1 MSLRIPHDKQRQ
13 VVKASPTA
21 ANTVYFDLVLE
32 NASVLISLFVRSVSG
47 NIDVTVESYNDNKN
61 EYVEVIT
68 FPTVSAPTT
77 NLLLKKASVAM
88 DNCRVKVAY
97 DAACDYTIHAKG
109 LTIGSTD
116 AKLLGSEEGDTNTAS
131 ITSGAAQVLLAASL
145 TARAG
150 IMFANHNTTAAD
162 ILYWSYS
169 AAKAT
174 VAAGFPLHPGGVAT
188 LDIDSGV
195 TIYATSAAGTVDV
208 RIAEVGG

>member
-1 MSLRIPHDKQRQ
+1 MSVRIPHDKQRQ

-21 ANTVYFDLVLE
+21 ADTVYFDLVLE
-32 NASVLISLFVRSVSG
+32 NASVLVSLFVRSLSG
-47 NIDVTVESYNDNKN
+47 TIDVSVETYNDAKN
-61 EYVEVIT
+61 EFVEVIV
-68 FPTVSAPTT
+68 FPQVSAPTT

-88 DNCRVKVAY
+88 DNCRVKVSY
-97 DAACDYTIHAKG
+97 SDAVDYTIHAKG

-116 AKLLGSEEGDTNTAS
+116 AKLLGAESGDTVQTD
-131 ITSGAAQVLLAASL
+131 ITSAAAQVLIPAAL

-150 IMFANHNTTAAD
+150 VMFHNTNTAAAD

-174 VAAGFPLHPGGVAT
+174 TALGFPLYPGGVAT
-188 LDIDSGV
+188 MDIDSGV
-195 TIYATSAAGTVDV
+195 TIYATSAGATIDV